1 MAKLA
6 KIAMRKRTQKEID
19 AAQDETNAR
28 QDRVDYE
35 IDRTNERQDLVN
47 TYQSVALVVYGVCLL
62 GIFLVALFA
71 GVLK

>member
-1 MAKLA
+1 MANFA
-6 KIAMRKRTQKEID
+6 KSSQRKRNQVAID
-19 AAQDETNAR
+19 RMQDLTNQR
-28 QDRVDYE
+28 QDQTD
-35 IDRTNERQDLVN
+35 ERQDLVN